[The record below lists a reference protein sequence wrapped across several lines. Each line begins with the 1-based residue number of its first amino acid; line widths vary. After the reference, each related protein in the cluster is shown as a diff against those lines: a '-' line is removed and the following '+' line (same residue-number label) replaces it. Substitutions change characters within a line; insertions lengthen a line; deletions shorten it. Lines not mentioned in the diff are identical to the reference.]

1 MWKCSNSSCHN
12 SPDNINCKFVLLRWL
27 ISGAKVLTTTWL
39 QFPTLCQLEISLR
52 YSTFHTQK
60 IFQIYFYICVVLKFD
75 MTGIWGDVCEVW
87 HDMWDLMWRCDGSQM
102 RADIRK
108 SWQTLTSQ
116 HLTSENFWHFCT
128 SISHILNIM
137 WIKYSGFNKNWE
149 ECWAQTVTDPRA
161 PPSLGSVMTRC
172 SQELRRESAMS
183 LIRSSNKPMKR
194 VRERW
199 GGEDWGTTWYW
210 PEIRFF
216 VKLNLSVSR
225 LKDGQFV

>member
-1 MWKCSNSSCHN
+1 MLFGWWKWFNFLQIFRNLSSCLAICHLCLIFRELIRMSNWSCFTLNMSCHDVMFCHEMWKCSNSSCHN

-102 RADIRK
+102 RGGWYSQILANTHITTSHIRK
-108 SWQTLTSQ
+108 LLTLLHKYIT
-116 HLTSENFWHFCT
+116 H
-128 SISHILNIM
+128 
-137 WIKYSGFNKNWE
+137 IKYHVDKIF
-149 ECWAQTVTDPRA
+149 R
-161 PPSLGSVMTRC
+161 
-172 SQELRRESAMS
+172 
-183 LIRSSNKPMKR
+183 I
-194 VRERW
+194 
-199 GGEDWGTTWYW
+199 
-210 PEIRFF
+210 
-216 VKLNLSVSR
+216 
-225 LKDGQFV
+225 